1 MWLHSVYVFPCCK
14 FQISAIPAFR
24 SPQHALYL
32 LNSLALGHRDSTQ
45 VVRQCHC
52 LSQSN
57 QQLCLE
63 CRQLK
68 FASLVQCSGPR
79 FIEADRP
86 CASLKLL
93 SEQKLSFERTK
104 NQIKADHFNFISLQ
118 KPWKLQY
125 FPRCPTQGQNVT
137 LRSWAWTPLPG
148 IASAHWTW
156 GLGKYYL
163 FHYTTLVLLL
173 LEFTDKWQYI

>member
-125 FPRCPTQGQNVT
+125 LPQMSYPVAECHFKELSMYSVARYCFCSLNMRFREI
-137 LRSWAWTPLPG
+137 LFIPLYYTG
-148 IASAHWTW
+148 LIAPWVHR
-156 GLGKYYL
+156 
-163 FHYTTLVLLL
+163 
-173 LEFTDKWQYI
+173 